1 MRRNRSRE
9 LPDTQDSGEN
19 EQFSLRSS
27 LRKASLSLSLASIA
41 ILMAG
46 GAIYLVVPE
55 LQTPGTI
62 LIAGALTVITILI
75 LNDIGSVRNV
85 LTARTGKYTTNTLVM
100 ILAFSAIVILLAYIS
115 FQNPHR
121 IDMTATRQFTLSP
134 QTHKVLS
141 ELDEKVEATGY
152 FSPSDITQQA
162 VKRTVDDFLHEFSRR
177 NRNFSYEFIDP
188 DLKPS
193 KARRDGVTQYPTIV
207 FKAVDSDKNPYRFT
221 PAFFENSAGQ
231 ATFNVSE
238 QDLVSSL
245 LIVTGT
251 EQKTLYFTTG
261 HGERNL
267 TDTEEQSAGYGFAR
281 RGLIGENYKICSV
294 NLRQIA
300 TIPTTTTGP
309 NCGEVAAAVLI
320 VAGPHTPFLKD
331 EREIVQEYLLA
342 GGRTLFLVDTHS
354 NSSLSQILQ
363 KWGVSIIPGAIVDLG
378 NSLAGDPRSP
388 LVRRSQYNQEHPITI
403 PLDDTFFSETAGILD
418 TLERSPEG
426 LPPNPDEQ
434 NINLNLLAE
443 SSVFSCITDNKDQI
457 DCYDLDDIPGPHAI
471 AVTIE
476 ALAPVGSPVVNP
488 YTSDPDGI
496 HITSIVVF
504 GDSDFAS
511 NKFYYAFSN
520 GDFFINA
527 VDWLAQRYDLIS
539 IRPKPQAFRQLIVNQ
554 REFDF
559 IRYSSWFLMPSTILM
574 LAGLA
579 WWRQR

>member
-1 MRRNRSRE
+1 MRRNRSRQS
-9 LPDTQDSGEN
+9 PDTQDSDQVS
-19 EQFSLRSS
+19 QFSPRSALRG
-27 LRKASLSLSLASIA
+27 ASLSLSIASIL
-41 ILMAG
+41 ILVAG
-46 GAIYLVVPE
+46 TGIYLVVPE
-55 LQTPGTI
+55 LQTPALI
-62 LIAGALTVITILI
+62 LIGIAFTVIGILI
-75 LNDIGSVRNV
+75 LNDLGSVKNV

-100 ILAFSAIVILLAYIS
+100 LLAFSAIVILLGYIS
-115 FQNPHR
+115 FQNSQR

-134 QTHKVLS
+134 QTLKVLS
-141 ELDEKVEATGY
+141 ELDENVEATGY

-162 VKRTVDDFLHEFSRR
+162 VKSTVDDFLHEFSRR

-207 FKAVDSDKNPYRFT
+207 FKSLDSNKNPYRFT
-221 PAFFENSAGQ
+221 PVFFEDSAGK

-245 LIVTGT
+245 LIVTGM
-251 EQKTLYFTTG
+251 EQKTIYFTTG

-267 TDTEEQSAGYGFAR
+267 KDTEEESAGYGFVR
-281 RGLIGENYKICSV
+281 SGLIGENYSVCSV
-294 NLRQIA
+294 NLRQI
-300 TIPTTTTGP
+300 TSIPTTTTGA
-309 NCGEVAAAVLI
+309 NCGESAAAVLI
-320 VAGPHTPFLKD
+320 VAGPDTPFLKD
-331 EREIVQEYLLA
+331 EREIIQEYLLA
-342 GGRTLFLVDTHS
+342 GGQALFLVDTHS
-354 NSSLSQILQ
+354 NASTSQILE
-363 KWGVSIIPGAIVDLG
+363 KWGVSLIPGAIVDQG

-388 LVRRSQYNQEHPITI
+388 LVRRSQYNQNHPITI
-403 PLDDTFFSETAGILD
+403 PLDDTFFSEATGILD
-418 TLERSPEG
+418 ALERAPEG
-426 LPPNPDEQ
+426 LPPNPDAQ
-434 NINLNLLAE
+434 NISLNLLAE
-443 SSVFSCITDNKDQI
+443 TSVFSCITANKDQT

-471 AVTIE
+471 AITIE
-476 ALAPVGSPVVNP
+476 AVAPVGSPVFNP
-488 YTSDPDGI
+488 YTSDDDEVNL
-496 HITSIVVF
+496 TSIVVF

-520 GDFFINA
+520 GDFLINA

-559 IRYSSWFLMPSTILM
+559 IRYSSWFMMPASILM